1 MLTKYFDQSWIDA
14 VGETRL
20 MQLLTDINYELKP
33 LRESTTVLPPAGDE
47 KLFKAFRLTPY
58 DKVKVL
64 ILAQDI
70 YHDGSFNGVAFG
82 NGEPG
87 NPPKKLSPSLRN
99 ILKEVE
105 RSYGDIPDPSLYS
118 WAKQGVLLINT
129 AHTVEAGNAGSHFR
143 LWEDFTAEILSA
155 ISKKNKVVWM
165 FWGAKAA
172 EWDPYKTTDHPGLYT
187 GHPSPLNRTN
197 PFVGSNVFVE
207 CDKSLGNKKI
217 KWYE

>member
-1 MLTKYFDQSWIDA
+1 MLTKYFDRTWIDA
-14 VGETRL
+14 VGEDKL

-33 LRESTTVLPPAGDE
+33 LRRVTKVLPLAGDE

-58 DKVKVL
+58 DKVKVV
-64 ILAQDI
+64 IIGQDP

-87 NPPKKLSPSLRN
+87 NPPKKISPSLRN

-105 RSYGDIPDPSLYS
+105 RSYGDTPDPSLYS

-129 AHTVEAGNAGSHFR
+129 AHTVEAGNAGSHLE
-143 LWEDFTAEILSA
+143 LWEAFTNAVLAALI
-155 ISKKNKVVWM
+155 KKDNLVWM
-165 FWGAKAA
+165 FWGNQAKKYDA
-172 EWDPYKTTDHPGLYT
+172 YKVTKHTGMYA
-187 GHPSPLNRTN
+187 GHPSPLNRVN
-197 PFVGSNVFVE
+197 PFVGSDIFTE
-207 CDKSLGNKKI
+207 CDKILGNEKI